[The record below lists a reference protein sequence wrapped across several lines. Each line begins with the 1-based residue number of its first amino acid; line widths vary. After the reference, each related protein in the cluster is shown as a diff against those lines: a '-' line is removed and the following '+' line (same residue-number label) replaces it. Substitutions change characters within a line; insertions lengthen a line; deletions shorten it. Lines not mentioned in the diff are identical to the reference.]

1 MSESKRSGCCGGS
14 SVPPPSDNNKSDPRS
29 GIVFDQGQMSNP
41 REKLE
46 KGVKLVLLGE
56 MNSGKTSLVYRLV
69 KNSFV
74 ERMEPTIGAAFMVK
88 NMIVDGVQVKLEIW
102 DTAGQERYRS
112 LAPMYYRGAAAAI
125 LVYDITRKSSFDTM
139 RRWVQ
144 ELQKQA
150 APNIV
155 LALAGNKC
163 DLQSHREVL
172 QADLDKYMQEL
183 LTQGRKDKVG
193 ANAETDSFIAMECS
207 AKTGISVNEL
217 FTEICRKL
225 IQLYK

>member
-1 MSESKRSGCCGGS
+1 MSGGKACCGGQ
-14 SVPPPSDNNKSDPRS
+14 DRGGQNNNNNNQ
-29 GIVFDQGQMSNP
+29 GLVFDAAQPANP

-69 KNSFV
+69 KNMFV

-88 NMIVDGVQVKLEIW
+88 NLLVDGVQIKLEIW

-125 LVYDITRKSSFDTM
+125 LVYDITRKSSFETM
-139 RRWVQ
+139 RKWVA

-155 LALAGNKC
+155 LAIAGNKA
-163 DLQSHREVL
+163 DLTTHREVS
-172 QADLDKYMQEL
+172 QADLDKYIAEL
-183 LTQGRKDKVG
+183 RAESKKDKPPSPAGDVD
-193 ANAETDSFIAMECS
+193 NFIGLECS
-207 AKTGISVNEL
+207 AKTSQNVNEL

-225 IQLYK
+225 INLYK

>member
-1 MSESKRSGCCGGS
+1 MSKCCGGGG
-14 SVPPPSDNNKSDPRS
+14 PPADQNNPNN
-29 GIVFDQGQMSNP
+29 QGNIPIHNDAQVSP
-41 REKLE
+41 KDKLE

-88 NMIVDGVQVKLEIW
+88 NLQVDGVQIKLEIW

-125 LVYDITRKSSFDTM
+125 LVYDITRKSSFETM
-139 RRWVQ
+139 RKWVS

-150 APNIV
+150 SPNIV

-163 DLQSHREVL
+163 DLTSHREVT
-172 QADLDKYMQEL
+172 QADLDKYVGEL
-183 LTQGRKDKVG
+183 RKETG
-193 ANAETDSFIAMECS
+193 AGTTSKKEDTVIAVECS
-207 AKTGISVNEL
+207 AKTSQGVNEL
-217 FTEICRKL
+217 FTDICRKL
-225 IQLYK
+225 IELYK

>member
-1 MSESKRSGCCGGS
+1 
-14 SVPPPSDNNKSDPRS
+14 
-29 GIVFDQGQMSNP
+29 
-41 REKLE
+41 
-46 KGVKLVLLGE
+46 

-88 NMIVDGVQVKLEIW
+88 NLTVDGVQIKLEIW

-125 LVYDITRKSSFDTM
+125 LVYDITRKSSFETM
-139 RRWVQ
+139 RKWVS

-150 APNIV
+150 SPSIV

-163 DLQSHREVL
+163 DLANHREVT
-172 QADLDKYMQEL
+172 QADLDKYLQEL
-183 LTQGRKDKVG
+183 RKETNNG
-193 ANAETDSFIAMECS
+193 ATKKEDSFIAVECS
-207 AKTGISVNEL
+207 AKTSQGVNEL
-217 FTEICRKL
+217 FTDICRKL
-225 IQLYK
+225 IELYK